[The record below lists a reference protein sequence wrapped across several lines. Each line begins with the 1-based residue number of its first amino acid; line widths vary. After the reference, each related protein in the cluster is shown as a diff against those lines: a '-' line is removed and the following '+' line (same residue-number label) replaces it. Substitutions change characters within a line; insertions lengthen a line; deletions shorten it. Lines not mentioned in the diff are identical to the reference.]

1 MALTQISSDG
11 VKDGTV
17 VNADIN
23 ASAAIAFS
31 KLQDVSATDR
41 ILGRDTAGAGDIE
54 EITPAN
60 VRTML
65 NVEDGADVT
74 DSTNVN
80 SAGAVMNSDL
90 ATKGQILIGDGS
102 GDPTALAVGTN
113 DYVLTADS
121 GEATGVKWAAGS
133 SPFSGSGVFR
143 AGRESSQT
151 VNHNTLTIVEYA
163 DEDIDVAGWYDNSTY
178 KYTPQTAGYYH
189 IHANLLM
196 SGVGNS
202 DKIKIHL
209 ALYKNTNAELES
221 ANGWNGTEGTLCQ
234 INTSG
239 IIQLNGSSDYVQVRV
254 THVNDQSGSN
264 NIHGNKLY
272 TYFTGHLVEAT

>member
-11 VKDGTV
+11 VKDGAI

-41 ILGRDTAGAGDIE
+41 ILGRDSSGAGDIE

-80 SAGAVMNSDL
+80 AAGAVMNSDL
-90 ATKGQILIGDGS
+90 DVKGELLVGDGS
-102 GDPTALAVGTN
+102 GDPSALSVGTN

-121 GEATGVKWAAGS
+121 SEATGVKWAAAAGGGKILQVIHSTYSTES
-133 SPFSGSGVFR
+133 STGNTEVTTGLACTITPSATNSKIYINFRLANVRRHGNDYAYARIKLYRGDAAYGSGTQ
-143 AGRESSQT
+143 S
-151 VNHNTLTIVEYA
+151 
-163 DEDIDVAGWYDNSTY
+163 
-178 KYTPQTAGYYH
+178 
-189 IHANLLM
+189 NL
-196 SGVGNS
+196 
-202 DKIKIHL
+202 
-209 ALYKNTNAELES
+209 YQS
-221 ANGWNGTEGTLCQ
+221 ANGAGYHEPSGNNTLDIGDNGGIWLDSPNTTSATTYTAT
-234 INTSG
+234 IMNIATSG
-239 IIQLNGSSDYVQVRV
+239 TIYWSTNHSTSSMVVMEV
-254 THVNDQSGSN
+254 S
-264 NIHGNKLY
+264 
-272 TYFTGHLVEAT
+272 A

>member
-41 ILGRDTAGAGDIE
+41 ILGRDSSGAGDIE

-80 SAGAVMNSDL
+80 AAGAVMNSDL

-102 GDPTALAVGTN
+102 GDPTALSVGTN
-113 DYVLTADS
+113 DHILTADS
-121 GEATGVKWAAGS
+121 SEATGVKWAAVSGNPITVADCWRVHSHFGS
-133 SPFSGSGVFR
+133 HTSYTTISANWERADDSAGEGGITSSQMSESSGVF
-143 AGRESSQT
+143 T
-151 VNHNTLTIVEYA
+151 FP
-163 DEDIDVAGWYDNSTY
+163 STGIY
-178 KYTPQTAGYYH
+178 YVTFFATA
-189 IHANLLM
+189 
-196 SGVGNS
+196 S
-202 DKIKIHL
+202 
-209 ALYKNTNAELES
+209 TN
-221 ANGWNGTEGTLCQ
+221 
-234 INTSG
+234 
-239 IIQLNGSSDYVQVRV
+239 V
-254 THVNDQSGSN
+254 
-264 NIHGNKLY
+264 
-272 TYFTGHLVEAT
+272 

>member
-1 MALTQISSDG
+1 MTLKLNGSSSGYTAID
-11 VKDGTV
+11 
-17 VNADIN
+17 AP
-23 ASAAIAFS
+23 AA
-31 KLQDVSATDR
+31 
-41 ILGRDTAGAGDIE
+41 AGSN
-54 EITPAN
+54 TLVLPAN
-60 VRTML
+60 
-65 NVEDGADVT
+65 NG
-74 DSTNVN
+74 
-80 SAGAVMNSDL
+80 SANQVL
-90 ATKGQILIGDGS
+90 KTDGS
-102 GDPTALAVGTN
+102 GNLAWV
-113 DYVLTADS
+113 AQS
-121 GEATGVKWAAGS
+121 A

-143 AGRESSQT
+143 AGRESSQN

-234 INTSG
+234 ISTSG

-254 THVNDQSGSN
+254 THVNDQSGGN